1 MLISRTSIYEIIV
14 NYEDTESIVT
24 VTTYTDSNYI
34 TSLGDIDI
42 EFDQAIEDNDNLT
55 DHINDYVLK
64 YINSSSCDFDNDLT
78 IPPCKGE

>member
-42 EFDQAIEDNDNLT
+42 EFDPAIEDNDNLT
-55 DHINDYVLK
+55 DYIYDYVLK
-64 YINSSSCDFDNDLT
+64 YINTSS
-78 IPPCKGE
+78 

>member
-1 MLISRTSIYEIIV
+1 MLISKTSIYEIIA
-14 NYEDTESIVT
+14 NYEDTESTVT

-42 EFDQAIEDNDNLT
+42 EFDPAIEDNDNLT
-55 DHINDYVLK
+55 DHINDCVLK

-78 IPPCKGE
+78 IPKYKGE